1 MGTVTVAQV
10 FARSAGEADANPTAG
25 LANVP
30 SVPIE
35 QDVRV
40 RSPRPSFF
48 WSAAVAVAMFA
59 AIASFAAD
67 PRPVVGPGATK
78 DDVINAYGWPNGQS
92 QSGTKEILSYAQGE
106 VVLENGRVEKVDFSP
121 NVPWQPPKPRPPP
134 PSPTTRK
141 TSEAP
146 VDFWVLDFD
155 SAAREALRRH
165 ARILAL
171 FTGSDWSPASKRFH
185 DEVEFHPDFVNAFT
199 GDFVFLKLDFPRGSP
214 VPAKIDPKSAELRV
228 LYDVTTYPTLLILA
242 PNGDLLGRV
251 DLAKPQ
257 PGDSF
262 RGRVIAAIREAK
274 AQLGEV
280 AASQPGTASEMPAAP
295 VVPDVT
301 APTTAVP
308 QSAPPAAAEPM
319 SARPSS
325 NASSSAESVQG
336 SPAAE
341 AVWTAGRVV
350 IGAIV
355 AGAVLVALLLWW
367 LWRNRV
373 AAEGTSP
380 LAMKARIDAAAGGL
394 PTYAEMSGWTK
405 QKLCAITAGLAESDD
420 YAVEVRPAD
429 DDVDL
434 ALRKRGDLKPR
445 VLVCCAPGA
454 DGVTG
459 AKRLREL
466 FGTMTAEGVDTGW
479 FVSPAGFASEARQY
493 AEAHRIILIANDTL
507 HNLMREV
514 PPVSLPRLLA
524 RQ

>member
-1 MGTVTVAQV
+1 LAV
-10 FARSAGEADANPTAG
+10 G
-25 LANVP
+25 L
-30 SVPIE
+30 
-35 QDVRV
+35 
-40 RSPRPSFF
+40 
-48 WSAAVAVAMFA
+48 FA
-59 AIASFAAD
+59 AIASYAAD
-67 PRPVVGPGATK
+67 LRPVVGPGATK

-121 NVPWQPPKPRPPP
+121 NVPWQPPRPRPPP

-141 TSEAP
+141 TPETP

-155 SAAREALRRH
+155 SAAREAQRRH

-214 VPAKIDPKSAELRV
+214 VPAKIDPKSAELRA

-242 PNGDLLGRV
+242 TNGDLLGRV

-262 RGRVIAAIREAK
+262 RGRVIAAIREAQ
-274 AQLGEV
+274 AQLGDV
-280 AASQPGTASEMPAAP
+280 AAPKPIASSTTTAPP
-295 VVPDVT
+295 LVPDTT
-301 APTTAVP
+301 APTKDAPPPT
-308 QSAPPAAAEPM
+308 PPAATEPVN
-319 SARPSS
+319 ARPSS
-325 NASSSAESVQG
+325 NSSSPDG
-336 SPAAE
+336 PARDSSTAE
-341 AVWTAGRVV
+341 AVWTAGRLV
-350 IGAIV
+350 IIAIISGV
-355 AGAVLVALLLWW
+355 VLVALLLWW

-373 AAEGTSP
+373 SAEGTSP

-405 QKLCAITAGLAESDD
+405 QKLCAITTGLAECDD
-420 YAVEVRPAD
+420 YAVEQRPAD
-429 DDVDL
+429 NDVDL
-434 ALRKRGDLKPR
+434 ALRKRGDIKPR

-454 DGVTG
+454 DGVAGT
-459 AKRLREL
+459 KRLREL

-514 PPVSLPRLLA
+514 PPVSLPRVLA